1 MTGRHA
7 YKDVEYQAR
16 KVDSMMERIR
26 ERDTI
31 ALQAPTGAGKTVIM
45 ARFMDRFVEENPNRY
60 AYIWA
65 SPRRGLPEQSRDK
78 LERYFED
85 THEVATVLR
94 EELGSYVERDC
105 IWFANWEY
113 LTGLISK
120 EGEGEAPLED
130 IVRRTRE
137 RGSDIMLIIDESH
150 WGAEAGQDNRVREAI
165 GIIDPEKK
173 IHVTAT
179 PRADVRDEDP
189 ITHDEVRAEG
199 IIVNSIQMNPGM
211 SNEDIHVNDKLI
223 GEGIK
228 RRMRLKDIYDEH
240 GIPVNPLLLIQVPN
254 SRIGNETIDQARGIL
269 RGCGISDEKGNLR
282 VWTADSHVRD
292 SDIRENSSG
301 IDALIFKQAISL
313 GWDCPRAQVLV
324 ALRALKDDSFG
335 IQTLGRIIR
344 TAEQRHYGEDNELN
358 DCYLYT
364 ASTILAAEDKTIKS
378 VGSTRSMHLK
388 EDIYGRLGLRRY
400 YPARH
405 RVEDLDQ
412 EFYDVFLGF
421 AMEPKYNGRN
431 TAQAMLHDP
440 RFRAT
445 TVPTNREL
453 DTDLRHTELDISGD
467 SATFRENYTDTY
479 KALQDYVRG
488 VIMEL
493 RLSDLFRY
501 GPITEYTAQGTYRL
515 FQNSG
520 YKGYDQAKIIN
531 IVLGS
536 EDNTRRL
543 RRDLENTLQELR
555 GRVVRIEEARTVEWD
570 IEPRQ
575 LITVDDKI
583 EPDGESHPHVAR
595 DYSGRFDKYVMEPA
609 YVKIDSLI
617 ELNFCR
623 FLDRSSGVE
632 WWYKNDVTKVSFGI
646 PYLKGNKYHTFM
658 PDFIVRRGNG
668 DIGIFDTKLGETLEF
683 AAEKAEALVDYVE
696 EDPNLFGGIVTNYNA
711 RWMVHSSKPY
721 STNIHDPGWEVLN
734 LDA

>member
-1 MTGRHA
+1 MTGRQA
-7 YKDVEYQAR
+7 YKEVEYQTR
-16 KVDSMMERIR
+16 KVDAMMERIR
-26 ERDTI
+26 GRDTI

-45 ARFMDRFVEENPNRY
+45 ARFLDRFVEENPDRY

-85 THEVATVLR
+85 TREVATVLR
-94 EELGSYVERDC
+94 EELGDYVERDC

-344 TAEQRHYGEDNELN
+344 TAEQRHYAEDNELN

-364 ASTILAAEDKTIKS
+364 ASTILAGNNRTIKS
-378 VGSTRSMHLK
+378 VGSTRSMSLRRRL
-388 EDIYGRLGLRRY
+388 YGGLGLPRH
-400 YPARH
+400 YP
-405 RVEDLDQ
+405 VKPNIEDFDQ
-412 EFYDVFLGF
+412 EFYDIFLEL
-421 AMEPKYNGRN
+421 AMRPQHNGKN
-431 TAQAMLHDP
+431 TAKSMDHDP
-440 RFRAT
+440 GFRPAT
-445 TVPTNREL
+445 LPANRKL
-453 DTDLRHTELDISGD
+453 DTDIRYKELDINGD
-467 SATFRENYTDTY
+467 KATFRENYTDTY
-479 KALQDYVRG
+479 KALQDYVRD
-488 VIMEL
+488 VIM
-493 RLSDLFRY
+493 RLKFGDLFRY
-501 GPITEYTAQGTYRL
+501 RAITEFTAEGIYRL
-515 FQNSG
+515 FQRSG
-520 YKGYDQAKIIN
+520 YDGYDQAKIVN
-531 IVLGS
+531 IVLGN
-536 EDNTRRL
+536 DNNMELL
-543 RRDLENTLQELR
+543 RRDLSNTLEELR
-555 GRVVRIEEARTVEWD
+555 RRIVSTEAETVAWD
-570 IEPRQ
+570 IEPSQ
-575 LITVDDKI
+575 LITVDDEI
-583 EPDGESHPHVAR
+583 EPDGGSHPHLAR
-595 DYSGRFDKYVMEPA
+595 DYSGQFSKYVMEPA
-609 YVKIDSLI
+609 YVKIDSVI

-623 FLDRSSGVE
+623 FLDRSDGVV
-632 WWYKNDVTKVSFGI
+632 WWYKNDVTKKSFGI
-646 PYLKGNKYHTFM
+646 PYIKDNKYHAFM
-658 PDFIVRRGNG
+658 PDFIVRMKRGRT
-668 DIGIFDTKLGETLEF
+668 GIFDTKLGETLEL
-683 AAEKAEALVDYVE
+683 AAEKAEALAGYVGG
-696 EDPNLFGGIVTNYNA
+696 DPNLRGGIVTNYDT
-711 RWMVHSSKPY
+711 RWMVHSSVPY
-721 STNIHDPGWEVLN
+721 NANIHDPGWETLN